1 MRTSDNIVESVEQ
14 SQEMIQQ
21 PHVASRADLTTIH
34 KLAAQLIHELD
45 DVPWLGAQ
53 AVKTRF
59 ECEAAKRLSIAD
71 VQQTSSLLSNLWHMP
86 DTSALFTVLSRSTCK
101 SLTTSTQP

>member
-1 MRTSDNIVESVEQ
+1 MSLQYGVAAALRFGSLDESCYTHFSDDDSNRLLSICEIRIEPRYEGCAPRTQPTCLEVQMRGGES
-14 SQEMIQQ
+14 I
-21 PHVASRADLTTIH
+21 R
-34 KLAAQLIHELD
+34 HELD

-71 VQQTSSLLSNLWHMP
+71 VQQTSSLL
-86 DTSALFTVLSRSTCK
+86 
-101 SLTTSTQP
+101 